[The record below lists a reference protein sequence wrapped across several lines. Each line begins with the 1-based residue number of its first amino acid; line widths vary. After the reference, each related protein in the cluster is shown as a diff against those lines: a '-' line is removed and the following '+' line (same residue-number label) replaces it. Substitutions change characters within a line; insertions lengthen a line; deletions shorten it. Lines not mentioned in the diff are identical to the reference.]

1 MKAKLKLKNLLS
13 FLLAFVMVVA
23 LIPATTAMA
32 EEPKPED
39 RTANFVDAPTVALAL
54 LNTYKTGTEESTW
67 DVTTNTLT
75 LNGVNFET
83 TANTALSLP
92 EGSTIILHG
101 ENTINGV
108 GSSNDPY
115 KICYGIF
122 VNNSYLTIKGD
133 GKLTV
138 TGGKSASHSFG
149 ISAYVVKIEGGD
161 VTAIGGTATAGD
173 SCGISS
179 VSIRGGKLTAKG
191 GKAANNSI
199 GCLNAYMTGG
209 TLIATGET
217 AALSS
222 SPTDT
227 NTHWWRISNS
237 APYYSS
243 SDSNYTWDKSHKY
256 VEIRDTNPGDNI
268 TVAKV
273 VNNIAVTFTAP
284 ELGVTP
290 DYSPEYVSTP
300 ENGVKYSE
308 DYPTCTWYKIAKAD
322 FKGTYEDPWDEMESG
337 EAFKTGYYYLVEMFL
352 DTNIGYK
359 ISETTN
365 GTVNGMPHYNDI
377 YYGENNSAYLCGMFV
392 PLHEHTSGTEWK
404 SDSNNHWHICTAD
417 GCGVI
422 IEDSK
427 AAHAIG
433 DWVTGKKATD
443 AADGIMNRECTAC
456 HYVMETAK
464 ISHIAGVKPGAVKY
478 TYSGSVKTPSVK
490 VTDADGNVLVKDT
503 DYSVAYPTG
512 RKAVGK
518 YTVKI
523 VFKGNYEGTKSFSFT
538 IKPKTAKIKS
548 ITATSRKLT
557 VKAATKVSATGGTVY
572 QIAYKQ
578 KGTSTWKY
586 TTTTSYYKT
595 IKSLKKGKQYY
606 VKMRAY
612 RKSGTTKYYGSWSTV
627 KLSKA
632 VK

>member
-1 MKAKLKLKNLLS
+1 MKAKMNLHKLLS
-13 FLLAFVMVVA
+13 MLLALVMVVA

-32 EEPKPED
+32 EEPTPES
-39 RTANFVDAPTVALAL
+39 RTANFVDAPTVALNL

-67 DVTTNTLT
+67 DVNTNTLT

-83 TANTALSLP
+83 TADTALYLP
-92 EGSTIILHG
+92 EGATIILHG
-101 ENTINGV
+101 ENTITGV
-108 GSSNDPY
+108 GSSNNPY
-115 KICYGIF
+115 NICYGIF
-122 VNNSYLTIKGD
+122 VNNSFLTIKGE

-149 ISAYVVKIEGGD
+149 ISAYSVKIEGGD
-161 VTAIGGTATAGD
+161 VTAIGGTSTAGD
-173 SCGISS
+173 SVGISS

-191 GKAANNSI
+191 GTAANNSI
-199 GCLNAYMTGG
+199 GCLDAYMTGG

-217 AALSS
+217 AALWS
-222 SPTDT
+222 SPTNTD
-227 NTHWWRISNS
+227 THWWRTSNS

-256 VEIRDTNPGDNI
+256 VEFRDTNPGDNI

-284 ELGVTP
+284 ELGATP

-300 ENGVKYSE
+300 ENGVKYNE

-322 FKGTYEDPWDEMESG
+322 FKGTDEDRWDEMESD

-404 SDSNNHWHICTAD
+404 SDSNNHWHICTVD

-427 AAHAIG
+427 AAHTAS
-433 DWVTGKKATD
+433 DWIIDTAAT
-443 AADGIMNRECTAC
+443 ATTDGTKHKECTEC
-456 HYVMETAK
+456 GYVMETGTIPATGSGEHTHSYSSDWK
-464 ISHIAGVKPGAVKY
+464 SDSINHWHECSCGVK
-478 TYSGSVKTPSVK
+478 
-490 VTDADGNVLVKDT
+490 DD
-503 DYSVAYPTG
+503 VA
-512 RKAVGK
+512 AHS
-518 YTVKI
+518 
-523 VFKGNYEGTKSFSFT
+523 FKWVVDKE
-538 IKPKTAKIKS
+538 A
-548 ITATSRKLT
+548 TATQKGSKHEEC
-557 VKAATKVSATGGTVY
+557 KVCGYERPAVEIPATGSTTKPTDPAESNPNTGALDDVPQTGDNSNMILWIVLLLASGLGVTGTVVY
-572 QIAYKQ
+572 SKR
-578 KGTSTWKY
+578 
-586 TTTTSYYKT
+586 
-595 IKSLKKGKQYY
+595 KKY
-606 VKMRAY
+606 VK
-612 RKSGTTKYYGSWSTV
+612 
-627 KLSKA
+627 
-632 VK
+632 